1 VRDRFIEY
9 GLEDVTY
16 HVSPA
21 LMTYGRDRAEAIAR
35 MRRALDVVVMEG
47 IKTNAPLHRRI
58 MDNPEF
64 LAGQLDTHFMERFQ
78 PPKKKAA
85 AS

>member
-1 VRDRFIEY
+1 
-9 GLEDVTY
+9 
-16 HVSPA
+16 
-21 LMTYGRDRAEAIAR
+21 MTFGRDRAEAIAR

-78 PPKKKAA
+78 PPKKRAA